1 MGFIFLALKH
11 YLLWFYFYEVSL
23 TLLALNFFL
32 VILFF
37 ILGWLKIFLSRNHLI
52 NYLIIIEFNIILMYY
67 RLIVKI
73 SVLRSSTTR
82 VFFFIVI
89 IVCGACVGISLLVIL
104 TRIINKEL
112 ELVNT
117 SLIFN

>member
-52 NYLIIIEFNIILMYY
+52 NYLIIIEFNIILMY
-67 RLIVKI
+67 
-73 SVLRSSTTR
+73 STTR